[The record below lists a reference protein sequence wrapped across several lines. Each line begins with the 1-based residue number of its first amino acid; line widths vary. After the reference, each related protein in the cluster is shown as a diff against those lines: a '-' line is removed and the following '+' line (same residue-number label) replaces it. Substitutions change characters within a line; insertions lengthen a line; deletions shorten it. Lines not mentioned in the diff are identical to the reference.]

1 MDGASARTGTVDDE
15 DDGDL
20 MVQRSWKWDWEGGT
34 WNSKQWGYEDLPMK
48 KKRQPAT

>member
-20 MVQRSWKWDWEGGT
+20 MVQRSWKWDWEGGHLEFE
-34 WNSKQWGYEDLPMK
+34 GVGL
-48 KKRQPAT
+48 